1 MWVRVAM
8 GEALLIGRGLVV
20 PLVLVVTLVER
31 PVALQAVP
39 RRRPTP
45 AASVR
50 GPGRAVEGRARGL
63 VSRGARRT
71 VPGRRAP
78 VVGGAVA

>member
-1 MWVRVAM
+1 MWVWVAM
-8 GEALLIGRGLVV
+8 GEALLIGRGLMV
-20 PLVLVVTLVER
+20 PLVLVVTLIER

-39 RRRPTP
+39 RWRSAP

-50 GPGRAVEGRARGL
+50 GPGRAVEGRTWGL
-63 VSRGARRT
+63 VSRGAWRT

-78 VVGGAVA
+78 VVGRAVA